1 MPNNYYAEKIVLV
14 TGGGSGIG
22 RELCL
27 KLAKAGATI
36 ICTDIDPDSA
46 ALTIS
51 LIEDTTKGVAGKL
64 DVTQLAEFENVIE
77 EAITKYGRLD
87 LIFNNAGIAISGE
100 IRDITAD
107 EWKKVMD
114 VNFFGVINGSQTA
127 YRYMLKQGFGQIVNI
142 ASAAGL
148 IDYLALMAPYSV
160 SKHAV
165 VNYTKILRTEAKKL
179 GIKANV
185 VCPGF
190 IGTSIGTNAIVANA
204 RQSWNDHAIEMVAKG
219 ISVDK
224 AAGCILQGVAKNKEI
239 IVFPFEA
246 RIIYL
251 VTRLFK
257 GLFRKAMQKQV
268 KDFRANYRVS

>member
-1 MPNNYYAEKIVLV
+1 MFNNYYADKIVLI

-27 KLAKAGATI
+27 KLAEAGATI

-51 LIEDTTKGVAGKL
+51 SIADTSKVVARKL
-64 DVTQLAEFENVIE
+64 NVTQLAEFENVIE
-77 EAITKYGRLD
+77 ETITRYGRLD

-100 IRDITAD
+100 LRDITVE

-114 VNFFGVINGSQTA
+114 INFFGVINGSQTA
-127 YRYMLKQGFGQIVNI
+127 YRHMLKQGSGQIVNI

-190 IGTSIGTNAIVANA
+190 IGTSIGANAIVANA
-204 RQSWNDHAIEMVAKG
+204 RPSWNDYAIEMVAKG

-224 AAGCILQGVAKNKEI
+224 AASCILKGVAKNKETI
-239 IVFPFEA
+239 IFPFEA
-246 RIIYL
+246 RVIYL

-257 GLFRKAMQKQV
+257 GLFRKVMQKQI